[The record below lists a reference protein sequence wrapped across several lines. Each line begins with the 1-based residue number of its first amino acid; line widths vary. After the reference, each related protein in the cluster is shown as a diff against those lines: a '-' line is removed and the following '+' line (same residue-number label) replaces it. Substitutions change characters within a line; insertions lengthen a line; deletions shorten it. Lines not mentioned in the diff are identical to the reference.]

1 MIEKVFD
8 VAPGARIGGRELLL
22 IAGPCVAES
31 LEICEAVAA
40 AMVEIAAG
48 LGMPYVF
55 KASFD
60 KANRSSV
67 DSYRG
72 PGIDKGLEF
81 MATVKSK
88 YGVPVL
94 TDIHEAW
101 QAPVAAQVADILQ
114 IPAFLC
120 RQTDVIAAA
129 AKTGRVVNIKK
140 GQFMAPED
148 MSNALGKAEESGCSR
163 AILTERGTSF
173 GYHNLVV
180 DMRGLRV
187 MAALGAPV
195 VFDATHSVQI
205 PGGLGNRS
213 GGRREFVEPL
223 VKAAVAVGIDGL
235 FIEVHPNPDMAL
247 SDGPNS
253 LDFETARRILHAA
266 SRVRNAVQEGA

>member
-1 MIEKVFD
+1 
-8 VAPGARIGGRELLL
+8 
-22 IAGPCVAES
+22 
-31 LEICEAVAA
+31 
-40 AMVEIAAG
+40 
-48 LGMPYVF
+48 
-55 KASFD
+55 
-60 KANRSSV
+60 
-67 DSYRG
+67 
-72 PGIDKGLEF
+72 
-81 MATVKSK
+81 
-88 YGVPVL
+88 
-94 TDIHEAW
+94 
-101 QAPVAAQVADILQ
+101 
-114 IPAFLC
+114 
-120 RQTDVIAAA
+120 
-129 AKTGRVVNIKK
+129 
-140 GQFMAPED
+140 
-148 MSNALGKAEESGCSR
+148 MSNALAKAGESGCSR